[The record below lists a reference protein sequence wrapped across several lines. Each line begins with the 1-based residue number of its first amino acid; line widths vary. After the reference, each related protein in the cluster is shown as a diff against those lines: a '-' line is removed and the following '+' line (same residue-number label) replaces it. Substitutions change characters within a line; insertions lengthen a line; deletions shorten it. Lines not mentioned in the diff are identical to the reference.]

1 MTTSIFEDDT
11 TEQASE
17 YLRLALAKLSQLQ
30 LTANP
35 VNYALLYTYVAG
47 KDLTLNEKIDELI
60 KEDGGLDHEK
70 ANLLFKQ
77 NICLAEE
84 EADNQLRQELLMM
97 MAPIIG
103 SLVDIAGKTAIS
115 KHELE
120 DHIQALAK
128 TSDPRETLQIAAN
141 ILSETRKFVAEAQ
154 EFESSLNQTTREIR
168 YLKDELENA
177 RKQAT
182 IDVLTGLS
190 NRRAFDEALTEAKQ
204 ANDKQSE
211 NFCLMIID
219 IDHFK
224 QVNDNH
230 GHLVGDKV
238 LIGVARQMMKN
249 MRGGDFLARF
259 GGEEFA
265 VILRE
270 TPITGAFTVSENLR
284 KSIERLKLKHVKSGE
299 LIENVTVSIGVANF
313 RRGESEVEFIAR
325 CDEALYRAKSHG
337 RNRTVIAD

>member
-1 MTTSIFEDDT
+1 MATTIFADDSA
-11 TEQASE
+11 EQAAE
-17 YLRLALAKLSQLQ
+17 YLRLTLDKLSQLN
-30 LTANP
+30 LIPTP
-35 VNYALLYTYVAG
+35 INYALLYTYVAG
-47 KDLTLNEKIDELI
+47 KDVSLNEIIDQLI
-60 KEDGGLDHEK
+60 EQDKGLNQEK
-70 ANLLFKQ
+70 AHILFQQ
-77 NICLAEE
+77 NICLHEDE
-84 EADNQLRQELLMM
+84 DDTQMRHELLMM

-115 KHELE
+115 KRELE
-120 DHIQALAK
+120 DHIHALAK
-128 TSDPRETLQIAAN
+128 TSNSRETLLIAAN
-141 ILSETRKFVAEAQ
+141 ILSETRKFVSETQ
-154 EFESSLNQTTREIR
+154 EFESSLSQTTQEIS
-168 YLKDELENA
+168 YLKDELEHA

-190 NRRAFDEALTEAKQ
+190 NRRAFDKALIDAMQ
-204 ANDKQSE
+204 ATDE
-211 NFCLMIID
+211 DDEIFCLMIID

-224 QVNDNH
+224 QFNDDH

-238 LIGVARQMMKN
+238 LIGVAREMMRN
-249 MRGGDFLARF
+249 MRGGDFLARL

-284 KSIERLKLKHVKSGE
+284 RSIERLKLKHVKSRE